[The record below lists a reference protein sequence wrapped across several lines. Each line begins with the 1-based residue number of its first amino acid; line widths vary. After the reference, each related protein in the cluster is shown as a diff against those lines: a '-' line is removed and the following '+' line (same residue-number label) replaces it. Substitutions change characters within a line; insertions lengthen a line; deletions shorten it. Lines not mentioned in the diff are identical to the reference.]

1 MCECHNVGGI
11 QFNGVLLS
19 LRCNV
24 SSCFDGTVLLYGC
37 LTAAAAL
44 VLGKT
49 IAAKPTKIVA
59 GHEADRTNELLQ
71 ALAEAINK
79 KVCKIYPHLFLLTVV
94 WMVCLHVLDKSCWH
108 NVCCFSNRLLS

>member
-1 MCECHNVGGI
+1 V
-11 QFNGVLLS
+11 F
-19 LRCNV
+19 
-24 SSCFDGTVLLYGC
+24 
-37 LTAAAAL
+37 TAVAAL

-79 KVCKIYPHLFLLTVV
+79 KVCKIRHRQCYVV
-94 WMVCLHVLDKSCWH
+94 ASV
-108 NVCCFSNRLLS
+108 

>member
-1 MCECHNVGGI
+1 MFPAV
-11 QFNGVLLS
+11 
-19 LRCNV
+19 
-24 SSCFDGTVLLYGC
+24 
-37 LTAAAAL
+37 AAL

-79 KVCKIYPHLFLLTVV
+79 KVC
-94 WMVCLHVLDKSCWH
+94 
-108 NVCCFSNRLLS
+108 